1 MSKNILKK
9 SLTKINIE
17 EQFKLSNISI
27 LFRQPYYHIN
37 NFAFYFN
44 CTGEKD
50 ITYFYFICFFE
61 KKIPP
66 FSAYVSTYIFY
77 KLLILAFKIIM

>member
-27 LFRQPYYHIN
+27 LFRQPYYHRT
-37 NFAFYFN
+37 FLH
-44 CTGEKD
+44 
-50 ITYFYFICFFE
+50 FISIALERKTSHFFF
-61 KKIPP
+61 KKKKPP
-66 FSAYVSTYIFY
+66 FSAYVSTYILY